1 MKTVQS
7 SSNFRTVALVFGLAT
22 NEKGWISEESL
33 VPLAGGGS
41 SARRCVNE
49 SLLILENGGLVE
61 RRRLG
66 GKGIYRRTDLGSI
79 AAHEVTLMDELGFPK
94 SIIEAETM
102 VQWEPEPGAPRSLD
116 GLIGQDTA
124 KYLIEKNLNWSRNSG
139 QVPASMLLYGPSGIG
154 KTMIAGIIS
163 LELELPF
170 VSLSMAEVSYPEL
183 VDAIELAQEGAIL
196 FLDELQSANKR
207 IKDALLVQLDP
218 SSRGNFV
225 AIGAT
230 TDPGSLSQPL
240 RRRFP
245 LEIPLSEY
253 SLTEAEELT
262 RLRAEAEGIRLE
274 DSAIYAIARAARS
287 NPSKIARLLF
297 EAQMLGGVE
306 PLGANDFHSHLKMTG
321 RDPRGIDTNEVEIL
335 VFLRDEAM
343 GPAGMEKMAEVLGL
357 DRKFVGEK
365 LRNLRREGLVQNM
378 GRSGH
383 AITTNGRLYLSDIQQ

>member
-1 MKTVQS
+1 
-7 SSNFRTVALVFGLAT
+7 
-22 NEKGWISEESL
+22 
-33 VPLAGGGS
+33 VPLAGGGP

-49 SLLILENGGLVE
+49 SLSTLENGGLIE

-79 AAHEVTLMDELGFPK
+79 AANEVLLMDKFGFPK
-94 SIIEAETM
+94 TVIEAETM
-102 VQWEPEPGAPRSLD
+102 VQWEPEPGAPRTLD
-116 GLIGQDTA
+116 ALIGQETA
-124 KYLIEKNLNWSRNSG
+124 KYLISKNLKWSRNSG
-139 QVPASMLLYGPSGIG
+139 EVPASMLLYGPSGIG

-163 LELELPF
+163 LEMELPF
-170 VSLSMAEVSYPEL
+170 ISLSMAEVSYPEL
-183 VDAIELAQEGAIL
+183 VEAIELAQEGAVL
-196 FLDELQSANKR
+196 FLDELQAANKR

-230 TDPGSLSQPL
+230 TDPGALSQPL

-262 RLRAEAEGIRLE
+262 RLRADAEGISLD
-274 DSAIYAIARAARS
+274 DSAVYAIARAARS
-287 NPSKIARLLF
+287 NPSKIARLLL
-297 EAQMLGGVE
+297 EAQMIGGSE
-306 PLGANDFHSHLKMTG
+306 PLGAGDFHSHLKMTG
-321 RDPRGIDTNEVEIL
+321 RDPRGIDINEMEIL

-343 GPAGMEKMAEVLGL
+343 GPAGMNKMSEVLGL

-378 GRSGH
+378 GRAGH
-383 AITTNGRLYLSDIQQ
+383 AITSSGRMYLSDNGQ

>member
-1 MKTVQS
+1 MNEN
-7 SSNFRTVALVFGLAT
+7 SSNFRTVALVFGLAS

-41 SARRCVNE
+41 SARRCIND
-49 SLLILENGGLVE
+49 SLMILENSGLIE

-66 GKGIYRRTDLGSI
+66 GKGIYRRTDLGRI
-79 AAHEVTLMDELGFPK
+79 AAHEVVLMEDLGFPK
-94 SIIEAETM
+94 SVIDAETM
-102 VQWEPEPGAPRSLD
+102 VQWEPEPGAPRTLD
-116 GLIGQDTA
+116 SLIGQETA
-124 KYLIEKNLNWSRNSG
+124 KYLIGKNLNWSRNSG
-139 QVPASMLLYGPSGIG
+139 EVPASMLIYGPSGIG

-170 VSLSMAEVSYPEL
+170 ICLSMAEVSYPEL
-183 VDAIELAQEGAIL
+183 VDAIELAQEGAVL
-196 FLDELQSANKR
+196 FLDELQAANKR

-230 TDPGSLSQPL
+230 TDPGALSQPL

-253 SLTEAEELT
+253 SLTEAEALT
-262 RLRAEAEGIRLE
+262 RLRAEAEGIPLD

-287 NPSKIARLLF
+287 NPSKIARLLL
-297 EAQMLGGVE
+297 EAQMISGSG
-306 PLGANDFHSHLKMTG
+306 PLGAVDFHSHLKMTG
-321 RDPRGIDTNEVEIL
+321 RDPRGIDINEVEIL

-343 GPAGMEKMAEVLGL
+343 GPAGMNKMSEVLGL

-378 GRSGH
+378 GRAGH
-383 AITTNGRLYLSDIQQ
+383 AITSSGRSYLVEISQ

>member
-1 MKTVQS
+1 MNEN
-7 SSNFRTVALVFGLAT
+7 SSNFRTVALVFGLAS

-41 SARRCVNE
+41 SARRCIND
-49 SLLILENGGLVE
+49 SLMILENSGLIE

-66 GKGIYRRTDLGSI
+66 GKGIYRRTDLGRI
-79 AAHEVTLMDELGFPK
+79 AAHEVVLMEDLGFPK
-94 SIIEAETM
+94 SVIDAETM
-102 VQWEPEPGAPRSLD
+102 VQWEPEPGAPRTLD
-116 GLIGQDTA
+116 SLIGQETA
-124 KYLIEKNLNWSRNSG
+124 KYLIGKNLNWSRKSG
-139 QVPASMLLYGPSGIG
+139 EVPASMLIYGPSGIG

-170 VSLSMAEVSYPEL
+170 ICLSMAEVSYPEL
-183 VDAIELAQEGAIL
+183 VDAIELAQEGAVL
-196 FLDELQSANKR
+196 FLDELQAANKR

-230 TDPGSLSQPL
+230 TDPGALSQPL

-253 SLTEAEELT
+253 SLTEAEALT
-262 RLRAEAEGIRLE
+262 RLRAEAEGIPLD

-287 NPSKIARLLF
+287 NPSKIARLLL
-297 EAQMLGGVE
+297 EAQMISGSG
-306 PLGANDFHSHLKMTG
+306 PLGAVDFHSHLKMTG
-321 RDPRGIDTNEVEIL
+321 RDPRGIDINEVEIL

-343 GPAGMEKMAEVLGL
+343 GPAGMNKMSEVLGL

-378 GRSGH
+378 GRAGH
-383 AITTNGRLYLSDIQQ
+383 AITSSGRSYLVEISQ

>member
-1 MKTVQS
+1 M
-7 SSNFRTVALVFGLAT
+7 VFGLAS

-41 SARRCVNE
+41 SARRCINE
-49 SLLILENGGLVE
+49 SLLILESSGLIE

-66 GKGIYRRTDLGSI
+66 GKGIYRRTDLGGI
-79 AAHEVTLMDELGFPK
+79 AAHEVVLMDELGFPK
-94 SIIEAETM
+94 SVIEAETM
-102 VQWEPEPGAPRSLD
+102 VQWEPEPGAPRTLD
-116 GLIGQDTA
+116 ALIGQESA
-124 KYLIEKNLNWSRNSG
+124 KYLIGKNLSWSRNSG
-139 QVPASMLLYGPSGIG
+139 EVPASMLLYGPSGIG

-170 VSLSMAEVSYPEL
+170 ICLSMAEVSYPEL
-183 VDAIELAQEGAIL
+183 VDAIELAQEGAVL
-196 FLDELQSANKR
+196 FLDELQAANKR

-230 TDPGSLSQPL
+230 TDPGALSQPL

-253 SLTEAEELT
+253 SLTEAEMLT
-262 RLRAEAEGIRLE
+262 RLRAEAEEILLD

-287 NPSKIARLLF
+287 NPSKITRLLL
-297 EAQMLGGVE
+297 EAQMIGGTE
-306 PLGANDFHSHLKMTG
+306 PLGAVEFHSHLKMTG
-321 RDPRGIDTNEVEIL
+321 RDPRGIDINEVEIL

-343 GPAGMEKMAEVLGL
+343 GPAGMNKMSEVLGL

-365 LRNLRREGLVQNM
+365 LRNLRREGLVQNL

-383 AITTNGRLYLSDIQQ
+383 AITSSGRSYLVEINQ

>member
-1 MKTVQS
+1 MNEN
-7 SSNFRTVALVFGLAT
+7 SSNFRTVALVFGLAS
-22 NEKGWISEESL
+22 NENGWISEESL

-41 SARRCVNE
+41 SARRCIND
-49 SLLILENGGLVE
+49 SLMILENSGLIE

-66 GKGIYRRTDLGSI
+66 GKGIYRRTDLGRI
-79 AAHEVTLMDELGFPK
+79 AAHEAVLMEDLGFPK
-94 SIIEAETM
+94 SVVDAETM
-102 VQWEPEPGAPRSLD
+102 VQWEPEPGAPRTLD
-116 GLIGQDTA
+116 SLIGQETA
-124 KYLIEKNLNWSRNSG
+124 KYLIGKNLNWSRKSG
-139 QVPASMLLYGPSGIG
+139 EVPASMLIYGPSGIG

-170 VSLSMAEVSYPEL
+170 ICLSMAEVSYPEL
-183 VDAIELAQEGAIL
+183 VDAIELAQEGAVL
-196 FLDELQSANKR
+196 FLDELQAANKR

-230 TDPGSLSQPL
+230 TDPGALSQPL

-253 SLTEAEELT
+253 SLTEAEALT
-262 RLRAEAEGIRLE
+262 RLRAEAEGIPLD

-287 NPSKIARLLF
+287 NPSKIARLLL
-297 EAQMLGGVE
+297 EAQMIGGSG
-306 PLGANDFHSHLKMTG
+306 PLGAVDFHSHLKMTG
-321 RDPRGIDTNEVEIL
+321 RDPRGIDINEVEIL

-343 GPAGMEKMAEVLGL
+343 GPAGMNKMSEVLGL

-378 GRSGH
+378 GRAGH
-383 AITTNGRLYLSDIQQ
+383 AITSSGRSYLVEISQ

>member
-1 MKTVQS
+1 MNEN
-7 SSNFRTVALVFGLAT
+7 SSNFRTVALVFGLAS

-41 SARRCVNE
+41 SARRCIND
-49 SLLILENGGLVE
+49 SLMILENSGLIE

-66 GKGIYRRTDLGSI
+66 GKGIYRRTDLGRI
-79 AAHEVTLMDELGFPK
+79 AAHEVVLMEDLGFPK
-94 SIIEAETM
+94 SVVDAETM
-102 VQWEPEPGAPRSLD
+102 VQWEPEPGAPRTLD
-116 GLIGQDTA
+116 SLIGQETA
-124 KYLIEKNLNWSRNSG
+124 KYLIGKNLNWSRKSG
-139 QVPASMLLYGPSGIG
+139 EVPASMLIYGPSGIG

-170 VSLSMAEVSYPEL
+170 ICLSMAEVSYPEL
-183 VDAIELAQEGAIL
+183 VDAIELAQEGAVL
-196 FLDELQSANKR
+196 FLDELQAANKR

-230 TDPGSLSQPL
+230 TDPGALSQPL

-253 SLTEAEELT
+253 SLTEAEALT
-262 RLRAEAEGIRLE
+262 RLRAEAEGIPLD

-287 NPSKIARLLF
+287 NPSKIARLLL
-297 EAQMLGGVE
+297 EAQMISGSG
-306 PLGANDFHSHLKMTG
+306 PLGAVDFHSHLKMTG
-321 RDPRGIDTNEVEIL
+321 RDPRGIDINEVEIL

-343 GPAGMEKMAEVLGL
+343 GPAGMNKMSEVLGL

-378 GRSGH
+378 GRAGH
-383 AITTNGRLYLSDIQQ
+383 AITSSGRSYLVEISQ